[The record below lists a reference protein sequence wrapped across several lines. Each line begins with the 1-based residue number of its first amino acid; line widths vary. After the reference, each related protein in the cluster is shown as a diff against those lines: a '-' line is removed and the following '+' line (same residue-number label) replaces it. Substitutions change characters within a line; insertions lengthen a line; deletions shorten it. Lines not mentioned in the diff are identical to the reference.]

1 MQGKMY
7 IKRSLMYNAPFF
19 SAFTFLLAPQ
29 IKKNLVSAHLAFK
42 FLISDGI
49 LIINLFRPT
58 QCRLVTCEKG
68 SKSTTLTGQCDENSK
83 K

>member
-49 LIINLFRPT
+49 LIINLFRPN
-58 QCRLVTCEKG
+58 LG
-68 SKSTTLTGQCDENSK
+68 
-83 K
+83 